1 VLFRRRTPA
10 APLAEFVEDVWLYQ
24 GYVSPHANERILPSG
39 TFELVI
45 NLAEDELRIYGAEP
59 TRGPRRFSG
68 AVVSGPYLGYFTSD
82 AREEAS
88 LIGAH
93 FRPGGAYAF
102 LGGITGELA
111 DTHVNLRDLWG
122 RHATELREWLLAA
135 ATPGA
140 RLKILEQAL
149 TARICGPLERHAAVV
164 HALDAIERTDGR
176 IRTRELVRQ
185 AALSERRFIDGF
197 RREVGL
203 TPKGFGRITRFQRA
217 LGELRR
223 SEHPDWAE
231 LAVTCGY
238 FDQSHLIRDF
248 ATFAGVSPADFHRRE
263 YALRERHTYLK
274 PNHLP
279 FLDRGSVLSNTGV
292 HTAP

>member
-10 APLAEFVEDVWLYQ
+10 APLAKFVEDVWLYQ
-24 GYVSPHANERILPSG
+24 GYVSPQSNERILPSG

-45 NLAEDELRIYGAEP
+45 NLAEDELRIYGADP
-59 TRGPRRFSG
+59 ATGPRRFSG

-82 AREEAS
+82 AHEEAS
-88 LIGAH
+88 LIGVH
-93 FRPGGAYAF
+93 FRAGGAYAF
-102 LGGITGELA
+102 LGGITGQLA
-111 DTHVNLRDLWG
+111 DTHVNLADLWG
-122 RHATELREWLLAA
+122 RHATELRERILAA
-135 ATPGA
+135 PRPGA

-149 TARICGPLERHAAVV
+149 TARICGALERHSIVAR
-164 HALDAIERTDGR
+164 ALDTIERTGGR
-176 IRTRELVRQ
+176 VRTRELVRQ
-185 AALSERRFIDGF
+185 AAVSERRFIDVF

-248 ATFAGVSPADFHRRE
+248 ATFAGVSPVAFRRRE
-263 YALRERHTYLK
+263 HALGERHTCLK
-274 PNHLP
+274 RNHLP
-279 FLDRGSVLSNTGV
+279 FGE
-292 HTAP
+292 